1 MIRFPTHSQDLLQKV
16 KGEFCYWLEGL
27 RGEVNFCDRVQVA
40 IGCSCT
46 PLEVDTLCLVWE
58 LLEVVVPP
66 ILIAG
71 LGVGSVCI
79 VHVFE
84 SCFWTLFVKGLDR

>member
-1 MIRFPTHSQDLLQKV
+1 MQEA
-16 KGEFCYWLEGL
+16 KGELYYWLVGL
-27 RGEVNFCDRVQVA
+27 RGGLNFCDRVQVA

-46 PLEVDTLCLVWE
+46 PLEVDTLCLV
-58 LLEVVVPP
+58 LATLEVSVPP
-66 ILIAG
+66 IIISC

-79 VHVFE
+79 VHVFV